1 MEFNSA
7 AFATVNWPEG
17 HRINYVFEFA
27 IYLLMNDNTTENRL
41 MNGSESLIVDRYIIL
56 FREH

>member
-17 HRINYVFEFA
+17 HRINNVFEFA
-27 IYLLMNDNTTENRL
+27 IYLLMNDNKTENRL
-41 MNGSESLIVDRYIIL
+41 MSSSECLIVDRYHNFI
-56 FREH
+56 